1 MGRVE
6 EAYLLIDAAT
16 EDVKAILDDVAGV
29 ALSDFWYV
37 LKENLSSFQ
46 RLTVDFINALLGHS

>member
-6 EAYLLIDAAT
+6 EAYLLVDAAA
-16 EDVKAILDDVAGV
+16 EDVKAVLDDVARV

-46 RLTVDFINALLGHS
+46 RLAVDFINALLGHS

>member
-6 EAYLLIDAAT
+6 EAYLLVDAAT
-16 EDVKAILDDVAGV
+16 KDVKAILDDVAGV

-37 LKENLSSFQ
+37 LKENLSSF
-46 RLTVDFINALLGHS
+46 